1 MTDAPTGTARD
12 VEVSVATLLTLL
24 GAAPTASR
32 EAVLRTARDGRH
44 KLAATLLSLWAE
56 DGATLTPAE
65 TAELRLH
72 RERVDHYRGVW
83 SRLRTAAPGA
93 SLLKGMTIA
102 SLYPPGVLR
111 AAGDL
116 DVVCPDHADLWS
128 CAHELAATGWELAA
142 FTVSPARTGD
152 SVPLHLGAEFRS
164 PAPEPSP
171 DPYAVGLFTAEIV
184 TEVRA
189 PAWQLS
195 RPSRS
200 PLALCAVALVAE
212 RWERP
217 FRSRDLLDL
226 ALLLQHL
233 DDTGV
238 RQLRTDL
245 ARTGLWPE
253 WREALRAM
261 ARLGWRPS
269 VTLPHTRTA
278 AVRARL
284 LRAARTAT
292 RWSSPVRAPAL
303 IAQAGIEGEGGRLS
317 ELASDLAHRG
327 IGARRLLG
335 AGLPLFGVPL
345 DGKPAERLSLDDVGR
360 HLVAR
365 TPLGSFLLVSGAAR
379 REWLD
384 EAAGGGPAAGG
395 HGTDPVALR
404 PGSGP
409 ASEEHGADRATT
421 EPGSTSAGSGT

>member
-1 MTDAPTGTARD
+1 MTDAPTGTATN
-12 VEVSVATLLTLL
+12 VEVSAATVLALL
-24 GAAPTASR
+24 GAGPRAERDS
-32 EAVLRTARDGRH
+32 VLETARDSRH

-56 DGATLTPAE
+56 NGEALTEAE

-72 RERVDHYRGVW
+72 QERIDHYRGVW

-93 SLLKGMTIA
+93 SLLKGTTIA
-102 SLYPPGVLR
+102 ALYPPGVLR

-116 DVVCPDHADLWS
+116 DVLCPGHTEVWD
-128 CAHELAATGWELAA
+128 CARHLAATGWELGA
-142 FTVSPARTGD
+142 FTVSPARAGD
-152 SVPLHLGAEFRS
+152 SVPLHLGAEFLS

-189 PAWQLS
+189 PAWQLT
-195 RPSRS
+195 RPSPS
-200 PLALCAVALVAE
+200 PLAASAVTLVAE

-233 DDTGV
+233 DDTGI

-245 ARTGLWPE
+245 TRTGLWPE
-253 WREALRAM
+253 WREALRAV
-261 ARLGWRPS
+261 ARLGWRPA
-269 VTLPHTRTA
+269 VTLPHTRGA
-278 AVRARL
+278 AARARL
-284 LRAARTAT
+284 RRAAHATA

-303 IAQAGIEGEGGRLS
+303 IAQSGIEGDGGPLTY
-317 ELASDLAHRG
+317 LASEFAHRA

-345 DGKPAERLSLDDVGR
+345 EDEPTDRLRLDDVGR

-365 TPLGSFLLVSGAAR
+365 TPLGSFLLVSGPAR
-379 REWLD
+379 QEWLD
-384 EAAGGGPAAGG
+384 EVAAGGRA
-395 HGTDPVALR
+395 TEE
-404 PGSGP
+404 SGP
-409 ASEEHGADRATT
+409 APAA
-421 EPGSTSAGSGT
+421 PGT

>member
-1 MTDAPTGTARD
+1 MTDAPTGTATD
-12 VEVSVATLLTLL
+12 VEMSAATVLALLDA
-24 GAAPTASR
+24 GPTASR

-56 DGATLTPAE
+56 DGEALTEAE

-72 RERVDHYRGVW
+72 RERVDHYRRVW
-83 SRLRTAAPGA
+83 SGLRTAAPGV

-102 SLYPPGVLR
+102 GLYPPGVLR

-116 DVVCPDHADLWS
+116 DVVCPFHEDLWS
-128 CAHELAATGWELAA
+128 CAQQLTATGWELAA
-142 FTVSPARTGD
+142 FTVGPARTGD
-152 SVPLHLGAEFRS
+152 AVPLHLGAEFRS

-171 DPYAVGLFTAEIV
+171 DPYAVGLVTAEIA

-189 PAWQLS
+189 PAWQLT

-200 PLALCAVALVAE
+200 PLAVCAVALVAE

-233 DDTGV
+233 DETGV

-245 ARTGLWPE
+245 DRTGLWPE
-253 WREALRAM
+253 WREARRAM
-261 ARLGWRPS
+261 ARLGWRPA
-269 VTLPHTRTA
+269 VAPPHTRA
-278 AVRARL
+278 SSVRTRL
-284 LRAARTAT
+284 LRAMRTAAL
-292 RWSSPVRAPAL
+292 WSSPVRAPAL
-303 IAQAGIEGEGGRLS
+303 IAQSGIEGEGGRLA

-327 IGARRLLG
+327 FGARRLLG

-345 DGKPAERLSLDDVGR
+345 DDEPAGRLRLDDVGR

-365 TPLGSFLLVSGAAR
+365 TPLGSFLLVSGSAR
-379 REWLD
+379 QEWLD
-384 EAAGGGPAAGG
+384 EAKGGGPVIEEPDG
-395 HGTDPVALR
+395 
-404 PGSGP
+404 GP
-409 ASEEHGADRATT
+409 ASGEPGADKAAGK
-421 EPGSTSAGSGT
+421 PGSTSVERGT